1 MPDITQRALS
11 AVALASLLA
20 AGNKSAPP
28 PPPPPAVTV
37 APAVGREVNEWDEFT
52 GRIEAVD
59 RVEVRPRVS
68 GYIQRVAFKEGSDV
82 RKGDVLFVIDQRE
95 YRAAL
100 DRAEADLA
108 RAKTQ
113 YELSRSE
120 SERAQGLIKENAI
133 SREEYDARTSGAA
146 QSEAAIKAAQAA
158 VEQARLNLEWSVIR
172 APISGKVSRAEV
184 TQGNLVQDGQTLL
197 TTVVSLDPVYVYFE
211 SDEQA
216 YLGYTGLDSAG
227 ARKKPRNTRDPVRMG
242 LANEQGYPHLGYLDF
257 IDNSLD
263 PRTGTIRA
271 RAVFSNK
278 DRVFTPGLFARVQL
292 LGSGTINAVLV
303 RDGAIGTDQDR
314 KFVYVLK
321 PDSTIDYRGVELGR
335 IVDGLRIIRKG
346 LTPGELVVING
357 LQRVRPGV
365 KVTPTVTTMEAS
377 GDSMQTAQRGE

>member
-20 AGNKSAPP
+20 ACNKSAPP

-146 QSEAAIKAAQAA
+146 QAEAAIKAAQAA
-158 VEQARLNLEWSVIR
+158 VEQARLNLEWSVVR

-184 TQGNLVQDGQTLL
+184 TQGNLVQDGETLL
-197 TTVVSLDPVYVYFE
+197 TTVVSLDPIYVYFE

-216 YLGYTGLDSAG
+216 YLAYTGLDSAG

-278 DRVFTPGLFARVQL
+278 DRLFTPGLFARVQL
-292 LGSGTINAVLV
+292 IESGTINAVLV

>member
-1 MPDITQRALS
+1 MS
-11 AVALASLLA
+11 ARCAVLA
-20 AGNKSAPP
+20 AVLISGCGEKGPP
-28 PPPPPAVTV
+28 PEAQQPAVPVKV
-37 APAVGREVNEWDEFT
+37 AAVIRRDVPEMLENIGQTRGSVEVEIRA
-52 GRIEAVD
+52 RIEGFIDKVLFD
-59 RVEVRPRVS
+59 
-68 GYIQRVAFKEGSDV
+68 EGKPV
-82 RKGDVLFVIDQRE
+82 RKGEVLYEIDPKPFVAAVN
-95 YRAAL
+95 RAKGVVAS
-100 DRAEADLA
+100 AQADLA
-108 RAKTQ
+108 KARQDVARYKPLVEQ
-113 YELSRSE
+113 
-120 SERAQGLIKENAI
+120 NAI

-146 QSEAAIKAAQAA
+146 QAEAAIKAAQAA
-158 VEQARLNLEWSVIR
+158 VEQARLNLEWSVVR

-184 TQGNLVQDGQTLL
+184 TQGNLVQDGETLL
-197 TTVVSLDPVYVYFE
+197 TTVVSLDPIYVYFE

-216 YLGYTGLDSAG
+216 YLAYTGLDSAG

-278 DRVFTPGLFARVQL
+278 DRLFTPGLFARVQL
-292 LGSGTINAVLV
+292 IESGTINAVLV